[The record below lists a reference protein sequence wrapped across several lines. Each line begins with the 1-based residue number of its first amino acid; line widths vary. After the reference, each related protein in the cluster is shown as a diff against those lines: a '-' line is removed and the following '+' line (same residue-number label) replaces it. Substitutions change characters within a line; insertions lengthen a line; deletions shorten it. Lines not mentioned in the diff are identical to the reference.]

1 MKIYPN
7 KFFPVRKWFHILYDF
22 FDSRFHPLP
31 ETVRFLP
38 FGDEPH
44 PVCLNHTLSILVM
57 CKGSIFLP
65 NTKVDIR

>member
-1 MKIYPN
+1 
-7 KFFPVRKWFHILYDF
+7 
-22 FDSRFHPLP
+22 LP

-57 CKGSIFLP
+57 CKGYIFLP